1 LFSMFGLHFL
11 AASCLV
17 SVALACQEYELEYA
31 VISGEVTPLLVQV
44 CTNNQ
49 TITYHMPDSDNF
61 EEVTTFE
68 DYELG
73 YGASRVTSQE
83 ACYVR
88 LLSKSLDE
96 QISYLKQHQNNPMT
110 VDGDAQVEAIPVDD
124 VYEEL
129 GDEVANFCDDYPAY
143 KLVKRQDAEE
153 VTERERQV
161 SVTFQ
166 RCVLICFRPYCYT
179 TTLTVPTGSTITFV
193 WFFFG

>member
-1 LFSMFGLHFL
+1 RMFGLRCL

-17 SVALACQEYELEYA
+17 SVVLACQEYELDYA
-31 VISGEVTPLLVQV
+31 GISGEVTPLLVHA

-49 TITYHMPDSDNF
+49 TITYHMPASDTF

-73 YGASRVTSQE
+73 FGASRVTSQE

-88 LLSKSLDE
+88 LLTKTLDE
-96 QISYLKQHQNNPMT
+96 QISFLDHHQNKPMT
-110 VDGDAQVEAIPVDD
+110 VEGDAQVEAIPVDD

-129 GDEVANFCDDYPAY
+129 GSEIVNFCDDYPAY
-143 KLVKRQDAEE
+143 KLVTRQDAAEDE
-153 VTERERQV
+153 GERERQV

-166 RCVLICFRPYCYT
+166 RCVLLCFNKYVCYT